1 MSSIRE
7 GRPFANTYKAC
18 RGSAGGMTLS
28 KAYTEGVDN
37 SFDAGSSVHYTGLVS
52 VDDTQVFFELN
63 DAPGLLKMPHLYGL
77 AKDAPVKTEKSDTGM
92 FNSGH
97 TAETGFFDPKQ
108 AYSES
113 AVGGAMYNLKFE
125 AAGFVNAYEANADD
139 MAKTDVNE
147 YMSCGR
153 ERGME
158 TNELLVKIC
167 EKITHPE
174 VKLLFASVVAR
185 TQPDYMLHLYV
196 LRKKDSLSPEDF
208 RGFMPS
214 LAMSYK
220 EVLETGATIIHIVG
234 DNPEKPEENV
244 LVYTEE
250 NVVDVLYDTEQF
262 PVLCFNAE
270 LKKHA
275 LHGLSARVTIF
286 NEATPTRQRIMYVCP
301 SNDGR
306 RKGKPEPRTTPPP
319 YWAEATP
326 YINLNYRMNVLTE
339 EAADE
344 QLEALGGG
352 KKGSEIKGV
361 DYMRGIMLK
370 WAYRLIG
377 TPYWKKGGK
386 DNWGFGDARNKKF
399 PRCVLEAEGCD
410 ANTRQARMDVVA
422 ALKIQ
427 SNKHNNNMDSCE
439 DMISFLHAMAYGT
452 LTHSYTDYKN
462 GISKNGR
469 TTPWDLE
476 EFEQQIM
483 RQWVPGA
490 AAAAPAPPAP
500 APPPAPPAPIPPP
513 RPNTDVSFTNDLEQK
528 DINVLHQGRHIASI
542 HYYGQYHIERDSLM
556 QRLMHMGDQRFVDYA
571 VAREQLETEF
581 EE

>member
-1 MSSIRE
+1 
-7 GRPFANTYKAC
+7 
-18 RGSAGGMTLS
+18 MTLS

-37 SFDAGSSVHYTGLVS
+37 SFDAGSSVHYTGLVN

-63 DAPGLLKMPHLYGL
+63 DAPGLLKMAHLYGL
-77 AKDAPVKTEKSDTGM
+77 AKDAPVKTDKCDTGM

-97 TAETGFFDPKQ
+97 TAETGFFDPKHV
-108 AYSES
+108 YSES
-113 AVGGAMYNLKFE
+113 AVTGVMNNLDFNL
-125 AAGFVNAYEANADD
+125 AGFVDAYEANQQD
-139 MAKTDVNE
+139 MAKEDVKD
-147 YMSCGR
+147 YMSCSKQ
-153 ERGME
+153 RGIE
-158 TNELLVKIC
+158 TNALLVKVC
-167 EKITHPE
+167 EKITDPR
-174 VKLLFASVVAR
+174 VKELFAAVVAR
-185 TQPDYMLHLYV
+185 TQPDYMLHVYV

-220 EVLETGATIIHIVG
+220 EVLETGSTIIHIVG

-244 LVYTEE
+244 LVYTDD

-286 NEATPTRQRIMYVCP
+286 NEATPASERIMYVCP
-301 SNDGR
+301 STDKR
-306 RKGKPEPRTTPPP
+306 RNGAPEPHSTPPA
-319 YWAEATP
+319 YWPGATP
-326 YINLNYRMNVLTE
+326 YINLKYRMNVLTE
-339 EAADE
+339 EAAKE
-344 QLEALGGG
+344 QAIALGDK

-386 DNWGFGDARNKKF
+386 ENWGYGDARNKKF

-410 ANTRQARMDVVA
+410 ENTRQARMDVVA

-427 SNKHNNNMDSCE
+427 SNKHNNNMDSC
-439 DMISFLHAMAYGT
+439 DDIISFLHAMAYGT
-452 LTHSYTDYKN
+452 LTHSYTDYKK

-483 RQWVPGA
+483 RQWVPGSA
-490 AAAAPAPPAP
+490 ALAPNPLPH
-500 APPPAPPAPIPPP
+500 
-513 RPNTDVSFTNDLEQK
+513 PNTGVTFTDDTDNKSISVVQQDQ
-528 DINVLHQGRHIASI
+528 IITSI
-542 HYYGQYHIERDSLM
+542 HYYGQYNIEKKSLM
-556 QRLMHMGDQRFVDYA
+556 EKLKHMGEQRFIQYVVERKA
-571 VAREQLETEF
+571 LEEKYK
-581 EE
+581 E